1 VKNFKSK
8 YRLNVDEIL
17 EPETSLTEDELRKWK
32 AIVVHLDNAT
42 IPPAPDV
49 LRFYDAIAELHVK
62 IFCSCEQAPNAI
74 LVRALLPPELAEDVV
89 SNLEHHFQ
97 TVWLKKHGTKAAGT
111 IFYCQIFR
119 LIFSHY
125 WNALRC
131 ILELYLKTKK

>member
-1 VKNFKSK
+1 MKTFKSK
-8 YRLNVDEIL
+8 YRQNVDEIL

-32 AIVVHLDNAT
+32 AIAVHLDKAT
-42 IPPAPDV
+42 IPPAPEV
-49 LRFYDAIAELHVK
+49 LRFYDAIAQLHVNS
-62 IFCSCEQAPNAI
+62 CSREPAPNAI